1 MAYLVSTLCIL
12 LLGVLASSRGTNAHR
27 LCGFKLAKII
37 RQVCEV
43 AECNW
48 DDELVKMEI
57 DDERGSEYI
66 DAVVYCWTMDSH
78 LKKRSRFA
86 RERYRDSAEKATI
99 QLPNMRGDQLYRR
112 SVVLIQADAQS
123 IISKNGVAEMS
134 TNTIR

>member
-57 DDERGSEYI
+57 DDERVISEKCCAHPSGCTIDYI
-66 DAVVYCWTMDSH
+66 EKWCCRNEHKYDTVIVEENEKRQERASH
-78 LKKRSRFA
+78 KKQSH
-86 RERYRDSAEKATI
+86 SKAT
-99 QLPNMRGDQLYRR
+99 QSHHKRNNVDDQFVDLF
-112 SVVLIQADAQS
+112 I
-123 IISKNGVAEMS
+123 
-134 TNTIR
+134 